1 MEDHALFSAA
11 FALVRDPISD
21 ASFTSTIGWAGA
33 LSYSYALIEE
43 HLCLFSAADGDL
55 TMMLPPLALTRTAD
69 ARLGVCLER
78 CFALMDE
85 ANGEEY
91 SERSRIE
98 YVSEE
103 MLERIRS
110 HERDALSASP
120 MPGDYVYPRRAMV
133 ELAGGPL
140 KGKRKLRSKFVRENP
155 GYELGEIT
163 PADIAD
169 CVALLGVWRH
179 AADDRHEGEANERQI
194 GTDILRERD
203 EQFTI
208 CLLENIAALG
218 LESMTVR
225 VDGRLVGFTIGER
238 LSPTQAVIY
247 VEKTDP
253 GVDGTPQF
261 IFSAFCE
268 HRFADVEEIN
278 VGDDWGIASL
288 RYTKTSYRPSRM
300 LGKVLLTRQAVPAIG
315 AIEPMTARSLESA
328 CAPVTL
334 ERMSDAPIDL
344 LDEAVI
350 RRADRAD
357 VPSIVSIESSS
368 FPSKHERFSSRQV
381 RGLIEN
387 PRASVMVAE
396 LDGRVVGYAVS
407 LIRAHKRWRSGRV
420 YGVAVEPRL
429 IGRGIG
435 RTLVRSTLE
444 QLAALDIARVY
455 LEVRA
460 DNERAIALYR
470 SFGFAE
476 IANLADYYGVGVPGI
491 RMRRVTPMEQEL
503 GGSPRSS

>member
-11 FALVRDPISD
+11 FTLVRDPISD
-21 ASFTSTIGWAGA
+21 ASFASTIGWADA

-55 TMMLPPLALTRTAD
+55 TMMLPPMALTRTAD

-78 CFALMDE
+78 CFALMDDE
-85 ANGEEY
+85 NGEAF

-103 MLERIRS
+103 MLERIRDC
-110 HERDALSASP
+110 ERDALSASP

-140 KGKRKLRSKFVRENP
+140 KGKRKLRSKFIRENP
-155 GYELGEIT
+155 GYVLSVIT
-163 PADIAD
+163 PADVAD

-208 CLLENIAALG
+208 CLLESISTLA

-225 VDGRLVGFTIGER
+225 VNGRLVGFTIGER
-238 LSPTQAVIY
+238 LSATQAVIY

-253 GVDGTPQF
+253 EFDGTPQF
-261 IFSAFCE
+261 LFSAFCE
-268 HRFADVEEIN
+268 HRFSDVDEIN

-300 LGKVLLTRQAVPAIG
+300 LSKMMLTRQAVPAIG
-315 AIEPMTARSLESA
+315 AIEPTTMHSLECA
-328 CAPVTL
+328 GAPVTL
-334 ERMSDAPIDL
+334 ECLGVAQLAPSERIQF
-344 LDEAVI
+344 
-350 RRADRAD
+350 RRADRVD
-357 VPSIVSIESSS
+357 VRAIVSIESSS
-368 FPSKHERFSSRQV
+368 FSSKHERFSARQV

-387 PRASVMVAE
+387 PRASVMIAE
-396 LDGRVVGYAVS
+396 LEGRVVGYAIS

-420 YGVAVEPRL
+420 YGVAVEREFN
-429 IGRGIG
+429 GKGIG
-435 RTLVRSTLE
+435 RALVQRTLE
-444 QLAALDIARVY
+444 QLAQLDIARVY

-470 SFGFAE
+470 SFGFVA
-476 IANLADYYGVGVPGI
+476 ISNLADYYGVGVAGV
-491 RMRRVTPMEQEL
+491 RMRRVTPTAQEL
-503 GGSPRSS
+503 S